1 MKPTLVGITGR
12 MRTGKTTLANALA
25 DIHNGKV
32 VSFATYVRREVA
44 EGFFPIRVS
53 SAIDDEFNP
62 AMKSWLELETAN
74 KSSIRPILQA
84 WGHGK
89 RTLISTDYWVD
100 AMDRD
105 LKNSDEDIIFI
116 DDVRYPNEI
125 DYIVSN
131 GGFIVR
137 LECDT
142 DILLER
148 GASRLALTHASENAI
163 DRENLTLQESL
174 TPYKTTAFD
183 SGLASAESLQTWV
196 SRWLLTMNG
205 EVQNE

>member
-25 DIHNGKV
+25 HEWNAPVI
-32 VSFATYVRREVA
+32 SFAAYVRQEVA
-44 EGFFPIRVS
+44 NGFFP
-53 SAIDDEFNP
+53 DESDT
-62 AMKSWLELETAN
+62 MSKWMVLETAN

-89 RTLISTDYWVD
+89 RTLLSTNYWVD
-100 AMDRD
+100 AMDKD
-105 LKNSDEDIIFI
+105 LKDSDADIVFI

-148 GASRLALTHASENAI
+148 GASALALTHASENAI

-174 TPYKTTAFD
+174 TPHRTTAFD
-183 SGLASAESLQTWV
+183 SGSASAESLKTWV
-196 SRWLLTMNG
+196 TSWLITMNT
-205 EVQNE
+205 